1 MTKKMIQIGAGNIGR
16 ACIGRLFHQAGYEIY
31 FSDVNLELISMIHDR
46 KEYNVRMVGKDFDE
60 TIKIDN
66 VDKIPEDGEEIKI
79 LANEIDIITTAVGV
93 NILPKIAPFIV
104 NIINARYESQNDNP
118 LNIMACENTTG
129 ASSKLKESVYES
141 LEENIKE
148 WIENEKKIVFPNV
161 AIDCIVPTIVNEDP
175 LTVTCENFADL
186 IIDRTVFIG
195 DLPYIEGLS
204 LKENLNA
211 YIERK
216 LFTLNT
222 GHAITAYLG
231 AENNKE
237 TVFEAINDSEIK
249 NVVYGAMEE
258 SGEVLIRRH
267 GFSRF
272 EHEVYIQKILGRFFN
287 PYLKDSVFRVGREPM
302 RKLSYNDRLIKP
314 ILGTL
319 EYDLKHDNLLKGVA
333 SAFKF
338 YTPEDAESMELKRI
352 LETEKLEDAIL
363 KITGLNI
370 NNEKEKELYN
380 EIFNLLKPAES
391 NQIEQIENVKIEE
404 INKNQKAEDKKLSEK
419 IKEKTNNKIK
429 INNEKNEKKEQKKMK
444 VIIAKDGNKV
454 GMKVAAEIINLLK
467 VKKDAVLGLATG
479 GTAEVV
485 YPHLI
490 KSYNKKEI
498 DFKKVKTI
506 NLDEYKGLDEKNE
519 QSYRYFMDKNLFEH
533 VNIEKRNTFV
543 PKGIGDKE
551 KNLKEFN
558 DKLNKF
564 PRDLQLLGVGP
575 NGHIAFNEPSDTL
588 HAGALCVKLDAKTI
602 KANSRYF
609 KSEKQVPKEA
619 FSMGM
624 GGILKAKKIVIAA
637 IGKNKASA
645 IKELLLNDKITTKCP
660 VTFLKLHSD
669 VTVVIDETIAK
680 AIGYKK

>member
-1 MTKKMIQIGAGNIGR
+1 MSKKMIQIGAGNIGR

-31 FSDVNLELISMIHDR
+31 FSDVNLELISMIHEK

-66 VDKIPEDGEEIKI
+66 VDKIPEDSEEIKR
-79 LANEIDIITTAVGV
+79 LSNEIEIITTAVGV

-104 NIINARYESQNDNP
+104 NIINARYESQNNNP

-141 LEENIKE
+141 LDGNIRE

-161 AIDCIVPTIVNEDP
+161 AIDCIVPTIVNENP

-186 IIDRTVFIG
+186 IIDRAVFIG
-195 DLPYIEGLS
+195 DLPHVEGLS

-237 TVFEAINDSEIK
+237 TVFEAINDNEIK
-249 NVVYGAMEE
+249 NIVYGAMEE

-267 GFSRF
+267 GFGRF
-272 EHEVYIQKILGRFFN
+272 EHETYIQKILSRFFN

-319 EYDLKHDNLLKGVA
+319 EYDLKHENLLKGVA

-338 YTPEDAESMELKRI
+338 YTPEDAESVELKKI

-370 NNEKEKELYN
+370 NNEKEKELYD

-391 NQIEQIENVKIEE
+391 NKIEQIKNEKIKENK
-404 INKNQKAEDKKLSEK
+404 KTEDKKLN
-419 IKEKTNNKIK
+419 EKTNNKIK
-429 INNEKNEKKEQKKMK
+429 INNEKKEQKKMK

-479 GTAEVV
+479 GTAEAV

-506 NLDEYKGLDEKNE
+506 NLDEYKGLDGKNE

-533 VNIEKRNTFV
+533 VNIEKKNTFV

-558 DKLNKF
+558 DKINKL

-575 NGHIAFNEPSDTL
+575 NGHIAFNEPNDIL
-588 HAGALCVKLDAKTI
+588 HADALCVKLDAKTI

-660 VTFLKLHSD
+660 VTFLKLHSNI
-669 VTVVIDETIAK
+669 TVVIDETIAK
-680 AIGYKK
+680 AIGYKSSKK